1 MPDIQDLIQ
10 IAPFVALAA
19 GALIVI
25 AVDLIVPEGKG
36 RPWAYGTAVGALL
49 LTAWY
54 LWELWPEAM
63 HGGERLS
70 SFFGAMWSDP
80 LSMVLALLLT
90 GVALFVVLMSLANPG
105 RDMAGY
111 LSLVL
116 FAVLG
121 MMVMGGAGDLMVLF
135 LALEVFSMA
144 IYALVAFQRERPESR
159 EGAFKYFL
167 LGSLASGFLLYGF
180 ALIYGATGTINLALI
195 AQYAAAGTVA
205 PLFQAGFGLAVVG
218 FAFKMALVPFHFW
231 APDAY
236 EAAPTAV
243 TGFMSVGTKAAALVA
258 LVRFL
263 WATVPVGAD
272 LTARY
277 MLPVAVLAG
286 VSMIVGSLGALFQ
299 TNMKRLL
306 AYSGITHAGYLL
318 MPLITLEPEGLAL
331 SMFYLFAYMFMTMG
345 AFSVLSALEARGEI
359 GIDLDANAGLYTR
372 QPWLA
377 GLMALFFLA
386 MAGMPPTIGF
396 TGKLL
401 LVGGGIRAGQGGLVA
416 ALVISTGISAWVYLR
431 VVMTMFRRTDGAE
444 APAPLLGRA
453 EAAAPAEIA
462 AGTEESGDA
471 PGAAPDELSG
481 EVAGVGSAVAG
492 PVADDGEQWGKAWV
506 HTGIGIALLLT
517 ATGTVL
523 LGMFPNGLLNMLQEL
538 LLSR

>member
-1 MPDIQDLIQ
+1 MPDIQDLIN
-10 IAPFVALAA
+10 IAPYVALAA

-49 LTAWY
+49 LTGWY
-54 LWELWPEAM
+54 LAELWPKAM
-63 HGGERLS
+63 HGAS
-70 SFFGAMWSDP
+70 SPTSFLGSVLSDP
-80 LSMVLALLLT
+80 LSVVLAAILSVV
-90 GVALFVVLMSLANPG
+90 GLFVVLMSLANPG

-116 FAVLG
+116 FATLG
-121 MMVMGGAGDLMVLF
+121 MMVLGGAGDLMVLF

-144 IYALVAFQRERPESR
+144 LYALVAFQRERASSR

-167 LGSLASGFLLYGF
+167 LGSVASGFLLYGF
-180 ALIYGATGTINLALI
+180 ALMYGATGTINLVSI
-195 AQYAAAGTVA
+195 AEYVRAGVIG
-205 PLFQAGFGLAVVG
+205 PLFHAGFAMALVG

-263 WATVPVGAD
+263 WAAVPTDAE

-277 MLPVAVLAG
+277 MLPLALLAG
-286 VSMIVGSLGALFQ
+286 LSMVFGSLGAVFQ
-299 TNMKRLL
+299 NNMKRLL
-306 AYSGITHAGYLL
+306 AYSGIAHAGYLL
-318 MPLITLEPEGLAL
+318 MPLITLQPDGLAL
-331 SMFYLFAYMFMTMG
+331 SLFYLVAYMFMTLG
-345 AFSVLSALEARGEI
+345 AFTVLSALEARGEL
-359 GIDLDANAGLYTR
+359 GVDLDGNTGLYER

-401 LVGGGIRAGQGGLVA
+401 LIGGGLQAGQGGLVA
-416 ALVISTGISAWVYLR
+416 ALIVSTGISAFVYLR
-431 VVMTMFRRTDGAE
+431 VVITMFRRVDVDG
-444 APAPLLGRA
+444 
-453 EAAAPAEIA
+453 
-462 AGTEESGDA
+462 TQ
-471 PGAAPDELSG
+471 PGAFAPIAGGSG
-481 EVAGVGSAVAG
+481 EGT
-492 PVADDGEQWGKAWV
+492 VADGDKPWAEAWV
-506 HTGIGIALLLT
+506 HTGIGVALLL
-517 ATGTVL
+517 AAVGTIVF
-523 LGMFPNGLLNMLQEL
+523 GIFPETLLNTLQHL
-538 LLSR
+538 LPLR

>member
-1 MPDIQDLIQ
+1 MPDIQDLIH

-49 LTAWY
+49 MTAWY
-54 LWELWPEAM
+54 LVGLWPDAM
-63 HGGERLS
+63 HGDVPLTP
-70 SFFGAMWSDP
+70 FLGAVLSDP
-80 LSMVLALLLT
+80 LSMVLAALLT
-90 GVALFVVLMSLANPG
+90 VVATFVVLMSLANPG

-111 LSLVL
+111 LSLIL
-116 FAVLG
+116 FATLG
-121 MMVMGGAGDLMVLF
+121 MMVLGGAGDLMVLF

-144 IYALVAFQRERPESR
+144 LYALVAFQRDSASSR

-167 LGSLASGFLLYGF
+167 LGSVASGFLLYGF
-180 ALIYGATGTINLALI
+180 ALIYGATGKISLEAI
-195 AQYAAAGTVA
+195 AQYVQAGSIA
-205 PLFQAGFGLAVVG
+205 PLFQAGFGLALVG
-218 FAFKMALVPFHFW
+218 FAFKMALVPLHFW

-263 WATVPVGAD
+263 WATVPTDA
-272 LTARY
+272 AIAAKY
-277 MLPVAVLAG
+277 MLPLAVLAG
-286 VSMIVGSLGALFQ
+286 LSMIFGSLGALFQ

-318 MPLITLEPEGLAL
+318 MPLITLQPDGLGL
-331 SMFYLFAYMFMTMG
+331 SMYYLIAYMFMTLG
-345 AFSVLSALEARGEI
+345 AFTVLSALRARGEI
-359 GIDLDANAGLYTR
+359 GTKLEANSGLYAR

-401 LVGGGIRAGQGGLVA
+401 LIGGGLQAGQGALVA
-416 ALVISTGISAWVYLR
+416 ALIVSTGISAFVYLR
-431 VVMTMFRRTDGAE
+431 VVMTMFRRTEDSVDVAVQV
-444 APAPLLGRA
+444 
-453 EAAAPAEIA
+453 AAAAEQ
-462 AGTEESGDA
+462 G
-471 PGAAPDELSG
+471 
-481 EVAGVGSAVAG
+481 GVAVAG
-492 PVADDGEQWGKAWV
+492 NPGPAAAVVVDDDSEKPWADAWV
-506 HTGIGIALLLT
+506 HTGIGVALLL
-517 ATGTVL
+517 AAVGTLVF
-523 LGMFPNGLLNMLQEL
+523 GMFPETLLDTLQQL
-538 LLSR
+538 LPMR